1 MMPITTFSEIRI
13 KIYSTDSGIRTIS
26 SPIKIKILDYMHGEI
41 SEAEIVK
48 QIGKSKSTVS
58 VHLRSLIDDG
68 VVSFKSHP
76 LDRRSKL
83 FYVVAELIGE
93 IYPDRIIYQT
103 PTLESDINTPDI
115 FFKELF
121 GQFKSQ
127 LLYSGL
133 HLEKLEIESGK
144 TMGKKLYEDFQ
155 YDSLE
160 ELTDL
165 IKNKFE
171 ELKLGKIKIASL
183 DPLIFKNTECA
194 ECIHVQY
201 NLPTCNVIRGILIGI
216 LEEHFH
222 KEVSIEEVECTS
234 KFDDSCTFVVDY

>member
-83 FYVVAELIGE
+83 FYVVAE
-93 IYPDRIIYQT
+93 
-103 PTLESDINTPDI
+103 
-115 FFKELF
+115 
-121 GQFKSQ
+121 
-127 LLYSGL
+127 
-133 HLEKLEIESGK
+133 
-144 TMGKKLYEDFQ
+144 
-155 YDSLE
+155 
-160 ELTDL
+160 
-165 IKNKFE
+165 
-171 ELKLGKIKIASL
+171 
-183 DPLIFKNTECA
+183 
-194 ECIHVQY
+194 
-201 NLPTCNVIRGILIGI
+201 
-216 LEEHFH
+216 
-222 KEVSIEEVECTS
+222 
-234 KFDDSCTFVVDY
+234 